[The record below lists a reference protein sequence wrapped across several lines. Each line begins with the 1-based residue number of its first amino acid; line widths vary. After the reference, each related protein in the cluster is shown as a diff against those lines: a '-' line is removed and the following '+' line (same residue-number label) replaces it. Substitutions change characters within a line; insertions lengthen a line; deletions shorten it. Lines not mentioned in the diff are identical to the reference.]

1 MQSRPP
7 AVRFFAWIA
16 LICGSFVAAGFLPS
30 FYGRDASLPPLSSLL
45 FVHGVILTLWFAL
58 FGLQPLMILGGWS
71 GAHRAMGAAGVV
83 LAVAVAAS
91 GLAAGADAMAR
102 GVGVAGRSP
111 ETFFYFSVADAVLF
125 AVLIAAALRARRNPD
140 AHKRFMTVASVSILF
155 PALGRL
161 MTNSGFDGVF
171 AVIPYAALLAAI
183 AGFDLVVLRR
193 LHPATLIGAGAALA
207 KVASYL
213 PVGASAPWHAVVRAS
228 GLAVGP

>member
-1 MQSRPP
+1 M
-7 AVRFFAWIA
+7 
-16 LICGSFVAAGFLPS
+16 PS
-30 FYGRDASLPPLSSLL
+30 FYERDATLPPLSSLL
-45 FVHGVILTLWFAL
+45 IAHGLILTLWFAL
-58 FGLQPLMILGGWS
+58 FGIQPFLILGGWV
-71 GAHRAMGAAGVV
+71 GAHRAMGAAGLV

-111 ETFFYFSVADAVLF
+111 ETFFYFSVADAILF
-125 AVLIAAALRARRNPD
+125 ASLVAAALRARRIPD

-161 MTNSGFDGVF
+161 MTHSGFDGVF

-213 PVGASAPWHAVVRAS
+213 PFGASAPWHAAVRAL
-228 GLAVGP
+228 GLAVGA